1 MKAKDFFTQEEL
13 NKIVNSIEKAE
24 LETSGEIRFH
34 MESKCKGEA
43 LSRAIQVFKNL
54 KMHKTD
60 LKNGTLIYLATEDKK
75 FAIVGDKGIN
85 ERVPDDFWDDVKEE
99 MAKEFKNNEFVTGI
113 SNAVLKIGEK
123 LKEFFPYQ
131 SDDINELS
139 DDVSIGE

>member
-1 MKAKDFFTQEEL
+1 MIAKDFFTQEEL
-13 NKIVNSIEKAE
+13 NQIVESIEKAE

-34 MESKCKGEA
+34 MESRCKGEA

-54 KMHKTD
+54 KMHKTE
-60 LKNGTLIYLATEDKK
+60 LRNGTLIYLATVDKK

-85 ERVPDDFWDDVKEE
+85 EKVPENFWQDVKDE
-99 MAKEFKNNEFVTGI
+99 MAEKFKKNEFVAGI
-113 SNAVLKIGEK
+113 SNAVLKVGEK

-139 DDVSIGE
+139 DEVSIGE

>member
-1 MKAKDFFTQEEL
+1 MKAKDFFTQDEL
-13 NKIVNSIEKAE
+13 DKIVESIEKAE

>member
-1 MKAKDFFTQEEL
+1 MKAKDFFTKDEL
-13 NKIVNSIEKAE
+13 NKIVGSIEQAE

-34 MESKCKGEA
+34 LESRCKGDV
-43 LSRAIQVFKNL
+43 LKRAVQVFKNL
-54 KMHKTD
+54 HMHKTE
-60 LKNGTLIYLATEDKK
+60 LHNGTLLYLATVDKK

-85 ERVPDDFWDDVKEE
+85 EKVPDNFWEDVKDE
-99 MAKEFKNNEFVTGI
+99 MSEKFKNNEFVTGI

-139 DDVSIGE
+139 DDVSIGD

>member
-1 MKAKDFFTQEEL
+1 MIAKDFFTQDEL
-13 NKIVNSIEKAE
+13 DKIVESIEKAE
-24 LETSGEIRFH
+24 LATSGEIRFH
-34 MESKCKGEA
+34 MESRCKGEA
-43 LSRAIQVFKNL
+43 LNRAIQVFKNL

-60 LKNGTLIYLATEDKK
+60 LHNGTLLYLATVDKK

-85 ERVPDDFWDDVKEE
+85 EKVPDNFWEDVKNE
-99 MAKEFKNNEFVTGI
+99 MAEKFKNNDFVTGI

-139 DDVSIGE
+139 NDVSIGE

>member
-1 MKAKDFFTQEEL
+1 MKAKDFFTQDEL
-13 NKIVNSIEKAE
+13 DKIVESIEKAE

-85 ERVPDDFWDDVKEE
+85 EKVPDDFWDDVKEE
-99 MAKEFKNNEFVTGI
+99 MAKEFKDNEFVTGI

>member
-1 MKAKDFFTQEEL
+1 MKAKDFFTKDEL
-13 NKIVNSIEKAE
+13 NKIVGSIEQAE

-34 MESKCKGEA
+34 LESRCKGDV
-43 LSRAIQVFKNL
+43 LKRAVQVFRNL
-54 KMHKTD
+54 HMHKTE
-60 LKNGTLIYLATEDKK
+60 LHNGTLLYLATVDKK

-85 ERVPDDFWDDVKEE
+85 EKVPDNFWEDVKDE
-99 MAKEFKNNEFVTGI
+99 MSEKFKNNEFVTGI

-139 DDVSIGE
+139 DDVSIGD

>member
-1 MKAKDFFTQEEL
+1 MIAKDFFKQEEL
-13 NKIVNSIEKAE
+13 DQIVESIEKAE

-34 MESKCKGEA
+34 MESRCKGDA

-60 LKNGTLIYLATEDKK
+60 LHNGTLIYLATVDKK

-85 ERVPDDFWDDVKEE
+85 EKVPENFWQDVKNE
-99 MAKEFKNNEFVTGI
+99 MADKFKQDEFVTAI
-113 SNAVLKIGEK
+113 CNAILKVGEK
-123 LKEFFPYQ
+123 LKEYFPYK

-139 DDVSIGE
+139 NEISIGE